1 MGHFCQYTAL
11 DTIPTVKMSKI
22 KVSALETCDLCYF
35 LSWGGRGEGERE
47 QRWWWVDTKHSVVG
61 GMSRGV
67 SIRVRRG
74 LSDFSIGRSRGWGL
88 SRKN

>member
-11 DTIPTVKMSKI
+11 DTIPKVKMSKI

-74 LSDFSIGRSRGWGL
+74 LSYFSIGRSRGWGL